1 MTLTQFARLP
11 PAVLLLVVIMLWP
24 AIWAGAGLTT
34 ALAADIGR
42 LVRRR
47 RDFGSSLV
55 DKLTTNGSKGS
66 PDTNGTYSQRS
77 ES

>member
-1 MTLTQFARLP
+1 MTFTNFAHLP

-24 AIWAGAGLTT
+24 AIWAAAGLTT
-34 ALAADIGR
+34 ALAADISR

-47 RDFGSSLV
+47 R
-55 DKLTTNGSKGS
+55 TNEI
-66 PDTNGTYSQRS
+66 YSQRS